1 MVRDLYWTKVFLGD
15 SDTDDLLETGERVE
29 LTIILKGLANA
40 TPLVT
45 DLDFSLEIK
54 PAIGAVLVIQF
65 ALLVSGPPI
74 RTRGRSDTLAT

>member
-1 MVRDLYWTKVFLGD
+1 MYLAQPFIG
-15 SDTDDLLETGERVE
+15 SP
-29 LTIILKGLANA
+29 TIYNGTPTQGLADA

-74 RTRGRSDTLAT
+74 RTRGRSDTLAA